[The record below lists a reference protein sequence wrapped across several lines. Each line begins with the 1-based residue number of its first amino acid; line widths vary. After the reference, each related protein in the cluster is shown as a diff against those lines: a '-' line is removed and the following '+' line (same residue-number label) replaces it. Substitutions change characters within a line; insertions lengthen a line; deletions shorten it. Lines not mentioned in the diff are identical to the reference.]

1 MKANWMIIA
10 FLGLVN
16 NLQGQERYPEVQ
28 AIPPD
33 KISKAWK
40 AEIILSGK
48 LEGYALNGANSVT
61 LIDGYESFTECQK
74 QASSIAQTLMNAA
87 KSVGND
93 RWSSNDPSVT
103 FGCHEVDMY
112 ID

>member
-1 MKANWMIIA
+1 MKANWIIIA

-28 AIPPD
+28 TIPLD

-48 LEGYALNGANSVT
+48 LEGYALNGANSV
-61 LIDGYESFTECQK
+61 
-74 QASSIAQTLMNAA
+74 
-87 KSVGND
+87 
-93 RWSSNDPSVT
+93 R
-103 FGCHEVDMY
+103 
-112 ID
+112 